1 MTKAEVPTVFD
12 FFNGDSNAIQKQFFP
27 ATEIKDSVN
36 RLEESSTENNF
47 RSSVG
52 FCHFSSGAL
61 FYLIFFKVLFFV
73 SYSLYDLIS
82 CACENTIN
90 AFFRLLKR
98 EKNCTTRFVICV
110 QILRLILFALC

>member
-47 RSSVG
+47 RSSVD
-52 FCHFSSGAL
+52 FL
-61 FYLIFFKVLFFV
+61 PFF
-73 SYSLYDLIS
+73 
-82 CACENTIN
+82 
-90 AFFRLLKR
+90 
-98 EKNCTTRFVICV
+98 
-110 QILRLILFALC
+110 